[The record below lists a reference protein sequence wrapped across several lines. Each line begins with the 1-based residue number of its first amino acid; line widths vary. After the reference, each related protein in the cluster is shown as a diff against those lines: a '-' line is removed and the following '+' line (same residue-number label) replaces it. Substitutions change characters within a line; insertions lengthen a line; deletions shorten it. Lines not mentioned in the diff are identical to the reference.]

1 MEVAGGMLYVEASM
15 HGILAMERMNE
26 QAAAGGQLST
36 TGALLQVQQQVVLEA
51 RNNLEQTREAI
62 SAFVAGQWDY
72 SHLEPVDELLTS
84 IRGGLAMLPLKR
96 ARSEEHTSELQS
108 RPHLVCRL

>member
-1 MEVAGGMLYVEASM
+1 EASM
-15 HGILAMERMNE
+15 HGILAMERMHD
-26 QAAAGGQLST
+26 QGAAGGQLST
-36 TGALLQVQQQVVLEA
+36 TGALLQIQQQVVVEA

-96 ARSEEHTSELQS
+96 AAEIGRAS
-108 RPHLVCRL
+108 CRERVEMWGGARVVRRDG